1 MHTGT
6 RKGRRMRRSVIAS
19 SLVFAVTTVT
29 GQASASGDEFTV
41 AVVLP
46 SAANDLAFSQSM
58 VDSLERLV
66 EDGVIDEY
74 VFSEN
79 MFVVED
85 AAAALRDYA
94 DAGHDLVIAHG
105 SQYGGSLQEIAPDFP
120 ETAFAWG
127 TAADTFG
134 LDNVSGYTASADQG
148 AYVMGAMGAMLAGD
162 GSLGVIGPIEVG
174 DGKLYVD
181 GFVAGAQ
188 SVDPEVEVGVTYTE
202 SFSDTTLAAEAA
214 TSFIDG
220 GATVLSGTAQM
231 TVGAIGVARERGVL
245 WFGTNSNQ
253 TELAPDIVVAN
264 QVYHWEIV
272 LAELV
277 EAIKGGDVGGDTYD
291 INLGNG
297 GEIIEFNEDFDLPD
311 DVRAVGDDLIAQ
323 LSSGDLTTGV
333 GATEGTDA
341 PGATAGDGTTP
352 QGSAAPTET
361 DAPAGT
367 DTPATTAG

>member
-1 MHTGT
+1 MKTVN
-6 RKGRRMRRSVIAS
+6 RKERRLRRSAIAA
-19 SLVFAVTTVT
+19 SLVLGATAAT
-29 GQASASGDEFTV
+29 GQASASGDDADGFTV

-66 EDGVIDEY
+66 EAEVIDEY

-94 DAGHDLVIAHG
+94 EAGHDLVIAHG

-162 GSLGVIGPIEVG
+162 GTLGVIGPIEVG

-181 GFVAGAQ
+181 GFVAGAN
-188 SVDPEVEVGVTYTE
+188 SVDPDLDVGVTYTE

-231 TVGAIGVARERGVL
+231 TVGAIGVASERGVL

-253 TELAPDIVVAN
+253 TELAPEIIVAN
-264 QVYHWEIV
+264 QVYHWDVV
-272 LAELV
+272 LADLV
-277 EAIKGGDVGGDTYD
+277 EAIKGGDVGGETYD

-297 GEIIEFNEDFDLPD
+297 GEVIEFNEDFDLPE

-323 LSSGDLTTGV
+323 LSSGELTTGV
-333 GATEGTDA
+333 GATEGTEVTGTA
-341 PGATAGDGTTP
+341 AATPGSEVP
-352 QGSAAPTET
+352 AAT
-361 DAPAGT
+361 DA
-367 DTPATTAG
+367 PATTAG